1 MQLKSGDSYLHKHK
15 SDGAEIFTIR
25 DECHV
30 RYQMASAFPVLLV
43 IRNAEGEVCRM
54 KMEGCE

>member
-43 IRNAEGEVCRM
+43 IRNAEG
-54 KMEGCE
+54 